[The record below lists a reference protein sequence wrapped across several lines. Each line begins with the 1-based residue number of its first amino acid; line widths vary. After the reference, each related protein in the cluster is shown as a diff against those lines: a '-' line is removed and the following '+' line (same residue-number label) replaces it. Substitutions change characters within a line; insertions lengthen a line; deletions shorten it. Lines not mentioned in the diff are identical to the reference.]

1 MPKPAFRLVAKNKS
15 TKEFVD
21 IGVAFRQEDGRLS
34 FMVDPGTIIKVSSKY
49 DKDTRSKVNL
59 AEPIYI
65 KPEEYFINL
74 YEDASSSEHPV
85 ASQIRKTFAPAP
97 TVPAPAPAPKL
108 PF

>member
-59 AEPIYI
+59 VEPIYI

-74 YEDASSSEHPV
+74 YEDASSSSEHPV
-85 ASQIRKTFAPAP
+85 TSQVRKTFAPDAP
-97 TVPAPAPAPKL
+97 VPAPAPKL

>member
-59 AEPIYI
+59 VEPIYI
-65 KPEEYFINL
+65 KPEEYFLNL
-74 YEDASSSEHPV
+74 YEDAAPAEHPV
-85 ASQIRKTFAPAP
+85 TSQIRKTFAPDAP
-97 TVPAPAPAPKL
+97 TPAPAPKL